1 MLSTLVICRWVH
13 YTAAMLLF
21 GASTFVWLLAPPRL
35 AATLNKSAGW
45 LAIASGLLLTATAV
59 FWLPLEAG
67 LMGEGWQDAF
77 SPDTIGAVLFG
88 TEFGQAWQV
97 HGLLVLGLLAGIA
110 TRRSSIISPTS
121 ALALASLGLIGH
133 AAMQSGP
140 IGWLHRTNLAL
151 HLLGGGFWLGGL
163 VPLIATLRLM
173 GEIPLRDDAIVALRR
188 FSTLGHG
195 AVALVV
201 LTGIGNTV
209 LILGASPLEPLSL
222 YEELLVTKIALVGL
236 MIGLALINRYR
247 LAPRLRDRPSAPQA
261 LIRNSV
267 GELVLGAMVIALVSL
282 FGLLEPSAGA

>member
-1 MLSTLVICRWVH
+1 
-13 YTAAMLLF
+13 
-21 GASTFVWLLAPPRL
+21 
-35 AATLNKSAGW
+35 
-45 LAIASGLLLTATAV
+45 
-59 FWLPLEAG
+59 
-67 LMGEGWQDAF
+67 LMGECWQDAF

-97 HGLLVLGLLAGIA
+97 HGLLVLGVLAGIA
-110 TRRSSIISPTS
+110 TRRSSIIWPTS

-133 AAMQSGP
+133 AAMQSGA

-151 HLLGGGFWLGGL
+151 HLLSGGFWLGGL
-163 VPLIATLRLM
+163 VPLLSTLGLM
-173 GEIPLRDDAIVALRR
+173 GETPLRDDAIVALRR
-188 FSTLGHG
+188 FSSHGHG

-201 LTGIGNTV
+201 LTGIGNTA
-209 LILGASPLEPLSL
+209 LILGASPPGPLSL
-222 YEELLVTKIALVGL
+222 YEELLATKIALVGL